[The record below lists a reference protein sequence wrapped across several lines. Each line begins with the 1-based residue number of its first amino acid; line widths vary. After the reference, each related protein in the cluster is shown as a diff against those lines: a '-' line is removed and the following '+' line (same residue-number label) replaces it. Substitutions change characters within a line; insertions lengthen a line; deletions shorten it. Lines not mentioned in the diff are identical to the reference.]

1 MVKIYYLIIFIKK
14 GTLRK
19 RLSVQ
24 EFILQLESGFLK
36 QGSLDRNPIV
46 QVRNEQDE
54 IVEEANKNLKNFH
67 LGPSIDLDDY
77 TTSYQSEKLNKH
89 FQRVNYNNN
98 KYFCTPSSD
107 KITKLAES
115 ECIKLFNN
123 DNWS

>member
-1 MVKIYYLIIFIKK
+1 LVKIYYLIIFIKK

-77 TTSYQSEKLNKH
+77 TIIL
-89 FQRVNYNNN
+89 
-98 KYFCTPSSD
+98 
-107 KITKLAES
+107 LA
-115 ECIKLFNN
+115 
-123 DNWS
+123 